1 MLQLLRANFERTMA
15 TVSAKVFEHHKKAD
29 GTYNVKICVQHK
41 RLRKYLD
48 TTHFVVR
55 RQLTKDFKVKDP
67 FIADKVEKQLR
78 DYRKMI
84 SELDERLDYFTAES
98 LRDYLRDKDE
108 DIDFIKFCDHHIE
121 RLRKEKRTGTANN
134 HRKIRNSL
142 VDYFNRTSVSIKEIN
157 SNMLMAYER
166 YMRSERTMTRINQ
179 LGNEVTTKEKGLSDS
194 GLHNQMRDL
203 RTLFNA
209 ARDLYNNE
217 DLGIYRIKH
226 YPFKRYKVGSPPLT
240 KKRNNT
246 LEQVLA
252 IRDCVTKPGSRAEL
266 AKELY
271 MLSFYLCGMNAV
283 DLYQLTERDIRSG
296 RVDYNRSKTEGKRKD
311 NAFISIKIV
320 EEAKPLLE
328 KYLGKLSARYSGCDC
343 LNWALCKGM
352 EQLRKLTEI
361 QELTL
366 YWARH
371 TFANTARNDCRM
383 SKDDVALALNHVD
396 EGNRT
401 TDIYIAKDWK
411 IVDDVQRRVIAQL
424 KKVEAKIKK
433 KIADKATSEDVAA

>member
-1 MLQLLRANFERTMA
+1 MA
-15 TVSAKVFEHHKKAD
+15 TVSAKVYEHHKKAD
-29 GTYNVKICVQHK
+29 GTYNVKICVHHK
-41 RLRKYLD
+41 SERKFID
-48 TTHFVVR
+48 TNHFVVKK
-55 RQLTKDFKVKDP
+55 QLTKDFKIKDP
-67 FIADKVEKQLR
+67 FIADKVEQQLR

-84 SELDERLDYFTAES
+84 SDLDDRLDYFTATS

-108 DIDFIKFCDHHIE
+108 DIDFIKFCTQHIE
-121 RLRKEKRTGTANN
+121 RLKKEGRGGSAKNQSV
-134 HRKIRNSL
+134 IRNSL
-142 VDYFNRTSVSIKEIN
+142 VDYFKRPSVSIKEIN

-166 YMRSERTMTRINQ
+166 YLRTERTMTRYNQ
-179 LGNEVTTKEKGLSDS
+179 DNKPVVTTEKGLSDS
-194 GLHNQMRDL
+194 GLHNHMRDL

-209 ARDLYNNE
+209 AREVYNNE

-226 YPFKRYKVGSPPLT
+226 YPFKKYKVGSPPLT

-246 LEQVLA
+246 LEQVLT
-252 IRDCVTKPGSRAEL
+252 IRDCVTIPGSRAEL

-271 MLSFYLCGMNAV
+271 MLSFYLCGINAV
-283 DLYQLTERDIRSG
+283 DLYQITERDVRNG
-296 RVDYNRSKTEGKRKD
+296 RLDYNRSKTQGKRKD

-320 EEAKPLLE
+320 DEAKPLLE
-328 KYLGKLSARYSGCDC
+328 KYLGKLRERYSSANA

-352 EQLRKLTEI
+352 EQLRKLTGI
-361 QELTL
+361 PELTL

-411 IVDDVQRRVIAQL
+411 IVDDVQRKVISQL
-424 KKVEAKIKK
+424 RKVEVKVMKK
-433 KIADKATSEDVAA
+433 TQKENETEKIAA

>member
-1 MLQLLRANFERTMA
+1 VAIEKIMA
-15 TVSAKVFEHHKKAD
+15 TVSAKVYEHHKKAD
-29 GTYNVKICVQHK
+29 GTYNVKICVHHK
-41 RLRKYLD
+41 SERKFID
-48 TTHFVVR
+48 TVHFVVR
-55 RQLTKDFKVKDP
+55 KQLTKDNKVKDS
-67 FIADKVEKQLR
+67 FIADKVEQQLR
-78 DYRKMI
+78 DYRTMI
-84 SELDERLDYFTAES
+84 SELDDRLDYFTAES

-108 DIDFIKFCDHHIE
+108 DIDFIKFCDQHIE
-121 RLRKEKRTGTANN
+121 RLKKEGRTGTANN

-209 ARDLYNNE
+209 AREHYNNE

-226 YPFKRYKVGSPPLT
+226 YPFKKYKVGSPPLT

-246 LEQVLA
+246 LEQVLT
-252 IRDCVTKPGSRAEL
+252 IRDCVTTPGSRAEL

-271 MLSFYLCGMNAV
+271 MLSFYLCGINAV
-283 DLYQLTERDIRSG
+283 DLYQITERDVRNG
-296 RVDYNRSKTEGKRKD
+296 RLDYNRSKTQGKRKD

-320 EEAKPLLE
+320 DEAKPLLE
-328 KYLGKLSARYSGCDC
+328 KYLGKLRERYSSANA

-352 EQLRKLTEI
+352 EQLRKLTGI
-361 QELTL
+361 PELTL

-411 IVDDVQRRVIAQL
+411 IVDDVQRKVIAQL
-424 KKVEAKIKK
+424 RKAEIKVMKKVQKESETES
-433 KIADKATSEDVAA
+433 IAA

>member
-1 MLQLLRANFERTMA
+1 MA
-15 TVSAKVFEHHKKAD
+15 TVSAKVYEHHKKAD
-29 GTYNVKICVQHK
+29 GTYNVKICVHHK
-41 RLRKYLD
+41 SERKFID
-48 TTHFVVR
+48 TNHFVVKK
-55 RQLTKDFKVKDP
+55 QLTKDLKIKDP
-67 FIADKVEKQLR
+67 FIADKVEQQLR

-84 SELDERLDYFTAES
+84 SDLDDRLDYFTAES

-108 DIDFIKFCDHHIE
+108 DVDFINFCTQHIE
-121 RLRKEKRTGTANN
+121 RLKKEGRSGSAKNQAV
-134 HRKIRNSL
+134 IRNSL
-142 VDYFNRTSVSIKEIN
+142 VDYFKRPSVSIKEIN

-166 YMRSERTMTRINQ
+166 YLRSERKMTRYNQ
-179 LGNEVTTKEKGLSDS
+179 DRKPVVKTEKGLSDS
-194 GLHNQMRDL
+194 GLHNHMRDL

-209 ARDLYNNE
+209 AREVYNNE

-226 YPFKRYKVGSPPLT
+226 YPFKKYKVGSPPLT

-246 LEQVLA
+246 LEQVLT
-252 IRDCVTKPGSRAEL
+252 IRDCVTVPGSRAEL

-271 MLSFYLCGMNAV
+271 MLSFYLCGINAV
-283 DLYQLTERDIRSG
+283 DLYQITERDVRNG
-296 RVDYNRSKTEGKRKD
+296 RLDYNRSKTQGKRKD
-311 NAFISIKIV
+311 HAFISISIV
-320 EEAKPLLE
+320 DEAKPLLE
-328 KYLGKLSARYSGCDC
+328 KYLGKLRERYSSADA

-352 EQLRKLTEI
+352 EQLRKLTSIPEI
-361 QELTL
+361 TL

-411 IVDDVQRRVIAQL
+411 IVDDVQRKVIAQL
-424 KKVEAKIKK
+424 KKVEIKVMK
-433 KIADKATSEDVAA
+433 KIQAKN

>member
-1 MLQLLRANFERTMA
+1 MA
-15 TVSAKVFEHHKKAD
+15 TVSAKVYEHHKKAD
-29 GTYNVKICVQHK
+29 GTYNVKVCVHHK
-41 RLRKYLD
+41 SERKFID
-48 TTHFVVR
+48 TNHFVVKK
-55 RQLTKDFKVKDP
+55 QLTKDLKIKDP
-67 FIADKVEKQLR
+67 FIADKVEQQLR

-84 SELDERLDYFTAES
+84 SDLDDRLDYFTAES

-108 DIDFIKFCDHHIE
+108 DVDFINFCTQHIE
-121 RLRKEKRTGTANN
+121 RLKKEGRSGSAKNQAV
-134 HRKIRNSL
+134 IRNSL
-142 VDYFNRTSVSIKEIN
+142 VDYFKRPSVSIKEIN

-166 YMRSERTMTRINQ
+166 YLRSERIMTRYNQ
-179 LGNEVTTKEKGLSDS
+179 DRKPVVKTEKGLSDS
-194 GLHNQMRDL
+194 GLHNHMRDL

-209 ARDLYNNE
+209 AREVYNNE

-226 YPFKRYKVGSPPLT
+226 YPFKKYKVGSPPLT

-246 LEQVLA
+246 LEQVLT
-252 IRDCVTKPGSRAEL
+252 IRDCETIPGSRAEL

-283 DLYQLTERDIRSG
+283 DLYRLTERDIRNG

-328 KYLGKLSARYSGCDC
+328 KYLGKLPERYSSANC
-343 LNWALCKGM
+343 LNWALSKGM

-361 QELTL
+361 PDLTL

-424 KKVEAKIKK
+424 KKVEVKIRK
-433 KIADKATSEDVAA
+433 KIAAKDTSEDVAA

>member
-1 MLQLLRANFERTMA
+1 MA

-55 RQLTKDFKVKDP
+55 KQLTKDFKVKDP

-98 LRDYLRDKDE
+98 LRNYLSDKDD
-108 DIDFIKFCDHHIE
+108 DIDFIKFCDQHIE
-121 RLRKEKRTGTANN
+121 HLRKEKRTGTANN

-166 YMRSERTMTRINQ
+166 YMRSERTMIRVNQ
-179 LGNEVTTKEKGLSDS
+179 LGNEVTTREKGLSDS

-209 ARDLYNNE
+209 ARDHYNNE
-217 DLGIYRIKH
+217 DLGIYRIKR
-226 YPFKRYKVGSPPLT
+226 YPFKKYKVGSPPLT

-283 DLYQLTERDIRSG
+283 DLYQITERDIKNG
-296 RVDYNRSKTEGKRKD
+296 RLDYNRSKTQGKRKD

-320 EEAKPLLE
+320 DEAKPLLE
-328 KYLGKLSARYSGCDC
+328 KYLGKLRERYSSANA

-352 EQLRKLTEI
+352 EQIRKFTRI
-361 QELTL
+361 PELTL

-411 IVDDVQRRVIAQL
+411 IVDDVQRKVITQL
-424 KKVEAKIKK
+424 RKVEVKVMKK
-433 KIADKATSEDVAA
+433 TQKGNQTDKIAA

>member
-1 MLQLLRANFERTMA
+1 M
-15 TVSAKVFEHHKKAD
+15 VSK
-29 GTYNVKICVQHK
+29 
-41 RLRKYLD
+41 
-48 TTHFVVR
+48 
-55 RQLTKDFKVKDP
+55 QLTKDYKIKDP
-67 FIADKVEKQLR
+67 FIADKVEQQLR

-84 SELDERLDYFTAES
+84 SELDDRLDYFTADS

-108 DIDFIKFCDHHIE
+108 DIDFIKFCTQHIE
-121 RLRKEKRTGTANN
+121 RLKKEGRGGSAKNQAV
-134 HRKIRNSL
+134 IRNSL
-142 VDYFNRTSVSIKEIN
+142 VDYFKRPSLSIKEIN
-157 SNMLMAYER
+157 SNMLMSYER
-166 YMRSERTMTRINQ
+166 YLRSERTMTRYNQ
-179 LGNEVTTKEKGLSDS
+179 DNKAVVTTEKGLSDS
-194 GLHNQMRDL
+194 GLHNHMRDL

-209 ARDLYNNE
+209 AREMYNNE

-226 YPFKRYKVGSPPLT
+226 YPFKKYKVGSPPLT

-246 LEQVLA
+246 LEQVLT

-283 DLYQLTERDIRSG
+283 DLYNLSERDIRNG

-320 EEAKPLLE
+320 DEAKPLLE
-328 KYLGKLSARYSGCDC
+328 KYLGKLRERYSSANC
-343 LNWALCKGM
+343 LNWALSKGM
-352 EQLRKLTEI
+352 EQLRKLTGI
-361 QELTL
+361 PELTL

-411 IVDDVQRRVIAQL
+411 IVDDVQRKVIAQL
-424 KKVEAKIKK
+424 KKVEVKEMK
-433 KIADKATSEDVAA
+433 KIQKENNTDSIAA

>member
-1 MLQLLRANFERTMA
+1 MA

-29 GTYNVKICVQHK
+29 GTYNVKICIHHK
-41 RLRKYLD
+41 DQRKYLD
-48 TTHFVVR
+48 TVHFVVR
-55 RQLTKDFKVKDP
+55 KQLTKSNKVKDP
-67 FIADKVEKQLR
+67 FIADKVEQQLR
-78 DYRKMI
+78 DYRKEI
-84 SELDERLDYFTAES
+84 SELDDRLDFFTAES
-98 LRDYLRDKDE
+98 LRDYLRDKNE
-108 DIDFIKFCDHHIE
+108 DIDFIKFCQQHIE
-121 RLRKEKRTGTANN
+121 ILKGEGRTGTANN

-142 VDYFNRTSVSIKEIN
+142 VDYFNRSAVSIKEIN
-157 SNMLMAYER
+157 SNMLLAYER
-166 YMRSERTMTRINQ
+166 YLRSERTMTRINQ
-179 LGNEVTTKEKGLSDS
+179 LGNEVITKEKGLSDS

-209 ARDLYNNE
+209 ARDHYNNE

-226 YPFKRYKVGSPPLT
+226 YPFKKYKIGSPPLT

-246 LEQVLA
+246 LEQVLT

-266 AKELY
+266 AKDLY
-271 MLSFYLCGMNAV
+271 MLSFYLCGINAV
-283 DLYQLTERDIRSG
+283 DLYQITERDVRNG
-296 RVDYNRSKTEGKRKD
+296 RLDYNRSKTQGKRKD

-320 EEAKPLLE
+320 DEAKPLLE
-328 KYLGKLSARYSGCDC
+328 KYLGKLRERYSSANA

-352 EQLRKLTEI
+352 EQLRKLTGI
-361 QELTL
+361 PELTL

-411 IVDDVQRRVIAQL
+411 IVDDVQRKVIMQL
-424 KKVEAKIKK
+424 RKVEIKAMKKVQKENKK
-433 KIADKATSEDVAA
+433 ERIAA

>member
-1 MLQLLRANFERTMA
+1 MA
-15 TVSAKVFEHHKKAD
+15 TVSAKVFEHHKKSD
-29 GTYNVKICVQHK
+29 GTYNVKICVHHK
-41 RLRKYLD
+41 NLRRYID
-48 TTHFVVR
+48 TNHYVVSK
-55 RQLTKDFKVKDP
+55 QLTKDYKIKDP
-67 FIADKVEKQLR
+67 FIADKVEQQLR

-84 SELDERLDYFTAES
+84 SELDDRLDYFTADS

-108 DIDFIKFCDHHIE
+108 DIDFIKFCTQHIE
-121 RLRKEKRTGTANN
+121 RLKKEGRGGSAKNQAV
-134 HRKIRNSL
+134 IRNSL
-142 VDYFNRTSVSIKEIN
+142 VDYFKRPSLSIKEIN
-157 SNMLMAYER
+157 SNMLMSYER
-166 YMRSERTMTRINQ
+166 YLRSERTMTRYNQ
-179 LGNEVTTKEKGLSDS
+179 DNKAVVTTEKGLSDS
-194 GLHNQMRDL
+194 GLHNHMRDL

-209 ARDLYNNE
+209 AREMYNNE

-226 YPFKRYKVGSPPLT
+226 YPFKKYKVGSPPLT

-246 LEQVLA
+246 LEQVLT

-283 DLYQLTERDIRSG
+283 DLYNLSERDIRNG

-320 EEAKPLLE
+320 DEAKPLLE
-328 KYLGKLSARYSGCDC
+328 KYLGKLRERYSSANC
-343 LNWALCKGM
+343 LNWALSKGM
-352 EQLRKLTEI
+352 EQLRKLTGI
-361 QELTL
+361 PELTL

-411 IVDDVQRRVIAQL
+411 IVDDVQRKVIAQL
-424 KKVEAKIKK
+424 KKVEVKEMK
-433 KIADKATSEDVAA
+433 KIQKENNTDSIAA

>member
-1 MLQLLRANFERTMA
+1 MAIGKIMA
-15 TVSAKVFEHHKKAD
+15 TVSAKVYAHHKKAD
-29 GTYNVKICVQHK
+29 DTYNVKICVYHK
-41 RLRKYLD
+41 GERKFID
-48 TTHFVVR
+48 TTHYVVKK
-55 RQLTKDFKVKDP
+55 QLTKDLKIKDP
-67 FIADKVEKQLR
+67 FILEKVNDELKEH
-78 DYRKMI
+78 RKTI
-84 SELDERLDYFTAES
+84 SDLDDRLDYFTAES

-108 DIDFIKFCDHHIE
+108 DVDFIKFCDKHIE
-121 RLRKEKRTGTANN
+121 SLKKGGNKEKGTAKNQN
-134 HRKIRNSL
+134 TVRNSL
-142 VDYFNRTSVSIKEIN
+142 VDYFKRPSVSIKEIN
-157 SNMLMAYER
+157 SNMLVTYER
-166 YMRSERTMTRINQ
+166 YLRSERTMTRYNQ
-179 LGNEVTTKEKGLSDS
+179 DGKAVVSTKKGLSDS
-194 GLHNQMRDL
+194 GLHNHMRDL

-209 ARDLYNNE
+209 AREIHNNE

-226 YPFKRYKVGSPPLT
+226 YPFKKYKVGSPPLT
-240 KKRNNT
+240 KKRNHT

-252 IRDCVTKPGSRAEL
+252 IRDCATTLGSRAEL

-283 DLYQLTERDIRSG
+283 DLYQITERDIRNG
-296 RVDYNRSKTEGKRKD
+296 RIDYNRSKTEGKRKD

-320 EEAKPLLE
+320 DETKPLLE
-328 KYLGKLSARYSGCDC
+328 KYLGKLSLRYSSSDC

-352 EQLRKLTEI
+352 EQLRKLTGI
-361 QELTL
+361 PDLTL

-411 IVDDVQRRVIAQL
+411 IVDDVQRKVIAQL
-424 KKVEAKIKK
+424 KKVEVKVMK
-433 KIADKATSEDVAA
+433 KIQPQNNTDDFAA

>member
-1 MLQLLRANFERTMA
+1 MA
-15 TVSAKVFEHHKKAD
+15 TVSAKVYEHHKKAD
-29 GTYNVKICVQHK
+29 GTYNVKICVHHK
-41 RLRKYLD
+41 SERKFID
-48 TTHFVVR
+48 TNHFVVKK
-55 RQLTKDFKVKDP
+55 QLTKDFKIKDP
-67 FIADKVEKQLR
+67 FVADKVEQQLR

-84 SELDERLDYFTAES
+84 SDLDDRLDYFTATS

-108 DIDFIKFCDHHIE
+108 DIDFIKFCTQHIE
-121 RLRKEKRTGTANN
+121 RLKKEGRGGSAKNQSV
-134 HRKIRNSL
+134 IRNSL
-142 VDYFNRTSVSIKEIN
+142 VDYFKRPSVSIKEVN

-166 YMRSERTMTRINQ
+166 YLRTERTMTRYNQ
-179 LGNEVTTKEKGLSDS
+179 DNNPVVTTEKGLSDS
-194 GLHNQMRDL
+194 GLHNHMRDL

-209 ARDLYNNE
+209 AREVYNNE

-226 YPFKRYKVGSPPLT
+226 YPFKKYKVGSPPLT

-246 LEQVLA
+246 LEQVLI

-283 DLYQLTERDIRSG
+283 DLYQITERDIRNG
-296 RVDYNRSKTEGKRKD
+296 RLDYNRSKTEGKRKD

-320 EEAKPLLE
+320 DEAKTLLE
-328 KYLGKLSARYSGCDC
+328 KYLGKLRDRYSTANA

-352 EQLRKLTEI
+352 EQLRKLTGI
-361 QELTL
+361 PELTL

-411 IVDDVQRRVIAQL
+411 IVDDVQRKVISQL
-424 KKVEAKIKK
+424 RKVEVKVMKK
-433 KIADKATSEDVAA
+433 RQKENETEKIAA

>member
-1 MLQLLRANFERTMA
+1 MA

-29 GTYNVKICVQHK
+29 GTYNVKICVHHK
-41 RLRKYLD
+41 NLRRYLD
-48 TTHFVVR
+48 TNHYVVKK
-55 RQLTKDFKVKDP
+55 QLTKDYKIKDP
-67 FIADKVEKQLR
+67 FIADKVEQQLR

-84 SELDERLDYFTAES
+84 SELDDRLDYFTADS

-108 DIDFIKFCDHHIE
+108 DIDFIKFCTQHIE
-121 RLRKEKRTGTANN
+121 RLKKERRGGSAKNQSV
-134 HRKIRNSL
+134 IRNSL
-142 VDYFNRTSVSIKEIN
+142 VDYFKRPSVSIKEIN
-157 SNMLMAYER
+157 SNMLMTYER
-166 YMRSERTMTRINQ
+166 YLRSERIMTRYNQ
-179 LGNEVTTKEKGLSDS
+179 DNKPVVTTEKGLSDS
-194 GLHNQMRDL
+194 GLHNHMRDL

-209 ARDLYNNE
+209 AREMYNNE

-226 YPFKRYKVGSPPLT
+226 YPFKKYKVGSPPLT

-246 LEQVLA
+246 LEQVLT
-252 IRDCVTKPGSRAEL
+252 IRDCVTTPGSRAEL

-271 MLSFYLCGMNAV
+271 MLSFYLCGINAV
-283 DLYQLTERDIRSG
+283 DLYLITERDVRNG
-296 RVDYNRSKTEGKRKD
+296 RLDYNRSKTQGKRKD

-320 EEAKPLLE
+320 DESKPLLE
-328 KYLGKLSARYSGCDC
+328 KYLGKLRERYSSANA

-352 EQLRKLTEI
+352 EQLRKLTGI
-361 QELTL
+361 PELTL

-411 IVDDVQRRVIAQL
+411 IVDDVQRKVIAQL
-424 KKVEAKIKK
+424 RKVEIKVMK
-433 KIADKATSEDVAA
+433 KIHKENKTERSAA

>member
-1 MLQLLRANFERTMA
+1 MA
-15 TVSAKVFEHHKKAD
+15 TVSAKVYEHHKKAD
-29 GTYNVKICVQHK
+29 GTYNVKVCVHHK
-41 RLRKYLD
+41 SERKFID
-48 TTHFVVR
+48 TNHFVVKK
-55 RQLTKDFKVKDP
+55 QLTKDLKIKDP
-67 FIADKVEKQLR
+67 FIADKVEQQLR

-84 SELDERLDYFTAES
+84 SDLDDRLDYFTAKS

-108 DIDFIKFCDHHIE
+108 DVDFIKFCTQHIE
-121 RLRKEKRTGTANN
+121 RLKKEGRSGSAKNQAV
-134 HRKIRNSL
+134 IRNSL
-142 VDYFNRTSVSIKEIN
+142 VDYFKRPSVSIKEIN

-166 YMRSERTMTRINQ
+166 YLRSERKMTRYSQ
-179 LGNEVTTKEKGLSDS
+179 DRKPVVKTEKGLSDS
-194 GLHNQMRDL
+194 GLHNHMRDL

-209 ARDLYNNE
+209 AREVYNNE

-226 YPFKRYKVGSPPLT
+226 YPFKKYKVGSPPLT

-246 LEQVLA
+246 LEQVLT
-252 IRDCVTKPGSRAEL
+252 IRDCVTVPGSRAEL

-283 DLYQLTERDIRSG
+283 DLYRLTESDIRNG

-328 KYLGKLSARYSGCDC
+328 KYLGKLRERYSSANC
-343 LNWALCKGM
+343 LNWALSKGM
-352 EQLRKLTEI
+352 EQLRKLTGI
-361 QELTL
+361 PDITL

-383 SKDDVALALNHVD
+383 SKDDVVLALNHVD

-424 KKVEAKIKK
+424 KKVEAKIRK
-433 KIADKATSEDVAA
+433 KIANKAISEDAAA

>member
-1 MLQLLRANFERTMA
+1 MA

-29 GTYNVKICVQHK
+29 GTYDVKICVQHK

-55 RQLTKDFKVKDP
+55 KQLTKDFKVKDP

-108 DIDFIKFCDHHIE
+108 DIDFIKFCDQHIE
-121 RLRKEKRTGTANN
+121 RLRKEKHTGTANN

-246 LEQVLA
+246 LEQVLV

-283 DLYQLTERDIRSG
+283 DLYQLTERDIRNG

-328 KYLGKLSARYSGCDC
+328 KYTGKLSLRYSSCDG

-352 EQLRKLTEI
+352 EQLRKLTGI
-361 QELTL
+361 PELTL
-366 YWARH
+366 YWARY

-424 KKVEAKIKK
+424 KKVEVKWVKK
-433 KIADKATSEDVAA
+433 TQKGNKTDKVAA

>member
-1 MLQLLRANFERTMA
+1 MAIEKIMA
-15 TVSAKVFEHHKKAD
+15 TVSAKVYEHHKKAD
-29 GTYNVKICVQHK
+29 GTYNVKICVHHK
-41 RLRKYLD
+41 SERKFID
-48 TTHFVVR
+48 TVHYVVR
-55 RQLTKDFKVKDP
+55 KQLTKDNKVKDP
-67 FIADKVEKQLR
+67 FIADKVEQQLR

-108 DIDFIKFCDHHIE
+108 DIDFIKFCDQHIE
-121 RLRKEKRTGTANN
+121 RLRKEGRTGTANN

-142 VDYFNRTSVSIKEIN
+142 VDYFNRSSVSIKEIN

-166 YMRSERTMTRINQ
+166 YLRSERTMTRINQ
-179 LGNEVTTKEKGLSDS
+179 LGHEVTTKEKGLSDS

-209 ARDLYNNE
+209 ARDHYNNE

-226 YPFKRYKVGSPPLT
+226 YPFKKYKVGSPPLT

-246 LEQVLA
+246 LEQVLT

-271 MLSFYLCGMNAV
+271 MLSFYLCGINAV
-283 DLYQLTERDIRSG
+283 DLYQITERDVRNA
-296 RVDYNRSKTEGKRKD
+296 RLDYNRSKTQGKRKD

-320 EEAKPLLE
+320 DEAKPLFE
-328 KYLGKLSARYSGCDC
+328 KYLGKLRERYSSANA

-352 EQLRKLTEI
+352 EQLRKLTGI
-361 QELTL
+361 PELTL

-411 IVDDVQRRVIAQL
+411 IVDDVQRKVIAQL
-424 KKVEAKIKK
+424 RKVEIKVMK
-433 KIADKATSEDVAA
+433 KIQKENKTERIAA

>member
-1 MLQLLRANFERTMA
+1 MA

-29 GTYNVKICVQHK
+29 GTYNVKICIHHK
-41 RLRKYLD
+41 DQRKYLD
-48 TTHFVVR
+48 TNHYVVKK
-55 RQLTKDFKVKDP
+55 QLTKENKVKAP
-67 FIADKVEKQLR
+67 FIADKVEQLLR

-84 SELDERLDYFTAES
+84 SELDDRLDYFTAES

-108 DIDFIKFCDHHIE
+108 DIDFIKFCNLHIE
-121 RLRKEKRTGTANN
+121 HLRKEGRTGTANN

-209 ARDLYNNE
+209 ARNLYNNE

-246 LEQVLA
+246 LEQVLV
-252 IRDCVTKPGSRAEL
+252 IRDCVTQPGS
-266 AKELY
+266 
-271 MLSFYLCGMNAV
+271 
-283 DLYQLTERDIRSG
+283 QLTSVFPRGIHRNPSAYCNTVSLRWIDS
-296 RVDYNRSKTEGKRKD
+296 S
-311 NAFISIKIV
+311 FLS
-320 EEAKPLLE
+320 EEYKE
-328 KYLGKLSARYSGCDC
+328 
-343 LNWALCKGM
+343 
-352 EQLRKLTEI
+352 
-361 QELTL
+361 
-366 YWARH
+366 
-371 TFANTARNDCRM
+371 
-383 SKDDVALALNHVD
+383 
-396 EGNRT
+396 
-401 TDIYIAKDWK
+401 
-411 IVDDVQRRVIAQL
+411 
-424 KKVEAKIKK
+424 
-433 KIADKATSEDVAA
+433 